1 MLESAALR
9 ELMGNR
15 VSFVSVKTRHASV
28 ARSRI
33 CSTVV

>member
-1 MLESAALR
+1 MDSAALR
-9 ELMGNR
+9 ELMENR

-28 ARSRI
+28 TRSRV